1 MQPAAETSALGA
13 RVEIKNLTKRFGSV
27 VAVDD
32 TSLSIEPGQFVTFL
46 GPSGSGKTTT
56 LNAIS
61 GFADVDE
68 GEILL
73 DGASILSLPPHKR
86 NIGVVFQH
94 YALFPH
100 MTAADNVAFP
110 LRRRRLPKAQVREK
124 VRGALE
130 LVHLADYGERLPREL
145 SGGQQ
150 QRVALARALVFE
162 PRLLLMDEPLA
173 ALDRRLRD
181 AMQIEIKRI
190 QEQLGITVIYVTHD
204 QDEAMT
210 MSDVVAIF
218 NEGRIAQVGSSDD
231 LYERPADLFV
241 ARFMGE
247 SNRLPVTTSGDGEVA
262 FASNGASLRL
272 RARGAAEAGRGG
284 MLVVRPENVRVNRE
298 RDPDLDSSLTGRIG
312 RVRYFGAYCVTEV
325 LLDDDLIVR
334 SRQPVEV
341 ALEAVEGE
349 RAHVQWDSRHALF
362 LRSADGDQL
371 SGSASSFLDASDGGA
386 EPAAHA

>member
-1 MQPAAETSALGA
+1 MAVGA
-13 RVEIKNLTKRFGSV
+13 RVEIRNLTKRFGSV
-27 VAVDD
+27 VAVED

-61 GFADVDE
+61 GFTDVDG

-73 DGASILSLPPHKR
+73 DGTSILSLPAHKR

-110 LRRRRLPKAQVREK
+110 LKRRRVPKAQVREK
-124 VRGALE
+124 VRRALE
-130 LVHLADYGERLPREL
+130 LVHLADYGGRLPREL

-181 AMQIEIKRI
+181 AMQVEIKRI

-218 NEGRIAQVGSSDD
+218 NEGRIAQIGTAAD

-247 SNRLPVTTSGDGEVA
+247 SNRLPVITCDEGAVA
-262 FASNGASLRL
+262 FAAGAETLRL
-272 RARGAAEAGRGG
+272 RARNATEAGVRG
-284 MLVVRPENVRVNRE
+284 MLVVRPENVLVGRE
-298 RDPDLDSSLTGRIG
+298 RDPGLDSSLTGRIG

-325 LLDDDLIVR
+325 VLDDELIVR

-341 ALEAVEGE
+341 ALEAVEGD
-349 RAHVQWDSRHALF
+349 RVHVQWNSRHALF
-362 LRSADGDQL
+362 LRSGEGDQL
-371 SGSASSFLDASDGGA
+371 SGSASSFLDAADGGA
-386 EPAAHA
+386 EAVAHG

>member
-1 MQPAAETSALGA
+1 MQPAAETSAVGA

-61 GFADVDE
+61 GFLDVDD

-110 LRRRRLPKAQVREK
+110 LKRRRLPKAEVREK
-124 VRGALE
+124 VRNALE
-130 LVHLADYGERLPREL
+130 LVHLADHGERLPREL

-181 AMQIEIKRI
+181 AMQVEIKRI
-190 QEQLGITVIYVTHD
+190 QEALGITVIYVTHD

-218 NEGRIAQVGSSDD
+218 NDGRIAQIGTASD

-247 SNRLPVTTSGDGEVA
+247 SNRLPVTTCADGEVE
-262 FASNGASLRL
+262 FSSNGASLRL
-272 RARGAAEAGRGG
+272 RGRNAAPAGVAG
-284 MLVVRPENVRVNRE
+284 MLVVRPENVRVSRE
-298 RDPDLDSSLTGRIG
+298 RDLRFDSSLTGSIG

-325 LLDDDLIVR
+325 VLDDELIVR

-349 RAHVQWDSRHALF
+349 RVHVQWESRHGLF
-362 LRSADGDQL
+362 LRSGEGDQL
-371 SGSASSFLDASDGGA
+371 SGSASSFLDAADSGA
-386 EPAAHA
+386 EPLAHG